1 MAAIRNI
8 LYSMLLGMMII
19 SCSTIDDM
27 SDEQGMEQPTA
38 KQVDLLMSIGD
49 RAMKPRQISANTHRA
64 ATFQGMEL
72 LVAIPF
78 RTNNAPVAVTD
89 EPLID
94 LVGATE
100 DDKTKYVENNYSNYY
115 VESCHLMTGTNR
127 MLVYGK

>member
-8 LYSMLLGMMII
+8 LYSMLLGMIMV
-19 SCSTIDDM
+19 SCSTGDGM

-64 ATFQGMEL
+64 ATFQGMDL

-78 RTNNAPVAVTD
+78 RT
-89 EPLID
+89 D
-94 LVGATE
+94 LEQQKKLTVW
-100 DDKTKYVENNYSNYY
+100 
-115 VESCHLMTGTNR
+115 
-127 MLVYGK
+127 